1 MPDLAKDGVSHQ
13 TFDERYRSGEAPWE
27 IGRPQPEVI
36 RLAEGGF
43 FTGRVLD
50 IGCGTGENALM
61 FAARGLD
68 VFGIDQIESV
78 IQIARDKARDRGL
91 SARFSVHNALQ
102 LADLDETFDTVL
114 DSAVFHGFSDSERP
128 TYAASVASVLRPG
141 GRMAMICFSDAETRE
156 GGPRRVSQ
164 KETRDTFSAG
174 WAIDEI
180 RPIRYD
186 ATLFDDG
193 ARCWLTL
200 MRRV

>member
-1 MPDLAKDGVSHQ
+1 MPDLAKDGVSQQ

-36 RLAEGGF
+36 CLAEGGF

-61 FAARGLD
+61 LAARGLD

-102 LADLDETFDTVL
+102 LADLGETFDTVL
-114 DSAVFHGFSDSERP
+114 DSAVFHASP
-128 TYAASVASVLRPG
+128 TASGRSTPHRWRRCCDPAAAWP
-141 GRMAMICFSDAETRE
+141 
-156 GGPRRVSQ
+156 
-164 KETRDTFSAG
+164 
-174 WAIDEI
+174 
-180 RPIRYD
+180 
-186 ATLFDDG
+186 
-193 ARCWLTL
+193 
-200 MRRV
+200 